1 MKRRNERKVTTIPPE
16 PALLTIQQLA
26 DYLNVSYQ
34 TIRTFHKGGM
44 PAELKVKKII
54 RFDRRKCLEWIQK
67 NC

>member
-1 MKRRNERKVTTIPPE
+1 MKCKIERKVTEIPPE

-26 DYLNVSYQ
+26 DFLNVSYQ
-34 TIRTFHKGGM
+34 TIRTFHKDGM
-44 PAELKVKKII
+44 PAELEVRKII